1 MKMTEL
7 KELRKKIE
15 EITIEMLTLLKTRTE
30 IAQEI
35 GKIKNKEGMSV
46 SNESREDELRELV
59 KRQCKEIDFD
69 SNTALKFL
77 NFLLNESVKVQS
89 SESKT
94 HLAIFLK
101 AKELEQKG
109 KKIIHLEVG
118 EPDFQPPINV
128 KKSLSEV
135 YDKGFGKYGPAKGL
149 PEFRIKLAEFANEN
163 FDANINS
170 ENVMVTP
177 GARFGVFLSI
187 TTLLDPGDEM
197 IVIEP
202 AWPAYRQCAINA
214 GIKIRSIKTTLENKW
229 EPDIDEISSCI
240 NDNTKMIVLN
250 YPNNPTGKI
259 LPKTLQ
265 DKIVEIARKHD
276 LYILSDEIYSNY
288 SNKEWVSILSYN
300 YEKSIITQSFSKSH
314 SMTGYRIGYLISN
327 QKIVERLA
335 KLEALCLTNVSEPI
349 QYAAMKSLEDDVT
362 NNVKIMNER
371 LTKLGEICKEMELEF
386 VRPNGAM
393 YIFARTKN
401 PINASELS
409 EKLLDQGVAIAPGI
423 GFGDYNEFFRISACL
438 DIKTL
443 IQGMDILKTRLQM

>member
-7 KELRKKIE
+7 EELRKKIE
-15 EITIEMLTLLKTRTE
+15 IVTIEMLALLKTRTE
-30 IAQEI
+30 IAKEI
-35 GKIKNKEGMSV
+35 GKIKNQEGMSV
-46 SNESREDELRELV
+46 SNESRENELRELI
-59 KRQCKEIDFD
+59 KKQCQKIDFD

-89 SESKT
+89 VESNT

-101 AKELEQKG
+101 AKELERQG

-128 KKSLSEV
+128 KKSLSEA

-149 PEFRIKLAEFANEN
+149 PEFRTKLAEFVNEN
-163 FDANINS
+163 FDAKVNL

-177 GARFGVFLSI
+177 GARFGVFLAIS
-187 TTLLDPGDEM
+187 TLLDPNDEI

-202 AWPAYRQCAINA
+202 AWPAYRQCAINS
-214 GIKIRSIKTTLENKW
+214 GIKVRSIKTTLENKW
-229 EPDIDEISSCI
+229 EPDLKEISSCI
-240 NDNTKMIVLN
+240 NENTKMIVLN

-259 LPKTLQ
+259 LPRTLQ
-265 DKIVEIARKHD
+265 DQIVEIAKKNK

-288 SNKEWVSILSYN
+288 SNEEWNSILSYD
-300 YEKSIITQSFSKSH
+300 YEKSIVTQSFSKSH

-327 QKIVERLA
+327 KNIIEKLTRLQ
-335 KLEALCLTNVSEPI
+335 ALCLTNVSEPI
-349 QYAAMKSLEDDVT
+349 QYTAMKSLNDDVT
-362 NNVKIMNER
+362 ENTKIMSER
-371 LTKLGEICKEMELEF
+371 LTRLEEICKKMDLEF
-386 VRPNGAM
+386 ERPNGAM

-401 PINASELS
+401 PINTSELS
-409 EKLLDQGVAIAPGI
+409 EELLNHGVAIAPGI

-443 IQGMDILKTRLQM
+443 IEGMDILKTRL

>member
-1 MKMTEL
+1 MTEL
-7 KELRKKIE
+7 EKLRKKIE
-15 EITIEMLTLLKTRTE
+15 EITIEMLSLLKTRTE

-35 GKIKNKEGMSV
+35 GKIKKKEGMSV
-46 SNESREDELRELV
+46 SNESREDELRELI
-59 KRQCKEIDFD
+59 KKQCQVINFD
-69 SNTALKFL
+69 SNAALKFL

-94 HLAIFLK
+94 HLEIFLK
-101 AKELEQKG
+101 AKELEREG

-149 PEFRIKLAEFANEN
+149 PEFRTKLAEFANKY
-163 FDANINS
+163 FDTKINS
-170 ENVMVTP
+170 ENVMVIP

-187 TTLLDPGDEM
+187 TTLLDSGDEM

-214 GIKIRSIKTTLENKW
+214 GIKIRSVKTTLENKW
-229 EPDIDEISSCI
+229 EPNINEISSCV

-259 LPKTLQ
+259 LSKPLQ
-265 DKIVEIARKHD
+265 NQIIEIAKKHD

-288 SNKEWVSILSYN
+288 SNEEWKSILSYN
-300 YEKSIITQSFSKSH
+300 YEKSIVTQSFSKSH
-314 SMTGYRIGYLISN
+314 SMTGYRIGYLISS
-327 QKIVERLA
+327 QKIIERLA
-335 KLEALCLTNVSEPI
+335 KLQALCLTNVSEPI
-349 QYAAMKSLEDDVT
+349 QYTAMKSLEDDVT
-362 NNVKIMNER
+362 ENVKIMNER
-371 LTKLGEICKEMELEF
+371 LTKLEEICKEMELEF
-386 VRPNGAM
+386 VRPDGAM

-401 PINASELS
+401 PINTSELS
-409 EKLLDQGVAIAPGI
+409 EELLNHGVAIAPGI

-443 IQGMDILKTRLQM
+443 IEGMDILKTRL

>member
-7 KELRKKIE
+7 EELRKKIE

-163 FDANINS
+163 FDAKINS

-214 GIKIRSIKTTLENKW
+214 GIKVRSIKTTLENKW

-288 SNKEWVSILSYN
+288 SNKEWTSILSYN

-349 QYAAMKSLEDDVT
+349 QYTAMNSLEEDVT
-362 NNVKIMNER
+362 YNVKLMNER
-371 LTKLGEICKEMELEF
+371 LTKLEEICKEMELEF
-386 VRPNGAM
+386 VKPDGAM

-401 PINASELS
+401 PINTSELS
-409 EKLLDQGVAIAPGI
+409 EELLDHGVAIAPGI

-443 IQGMDILKTRLQM
+443 IQGMDILKTRL

>member
-7 KELRKKIE
+7 EELRKKIE

-59 KRQCKEIDFD
+59 KRQCKEIDFE

-149 PEFRIKLAEFANEN
+149 PEFRTKLAEFANKN
-163 FDANINS
+163 FDTKINS

-214 GIKIRSIKTTLENKW
+214 GIKVRTVKTTLENKW
-229 EPDIDEISSCI
+229 EPSIDEILSCI

-259 LPKTLQ
+259 LHKTLQ
-265 DKIVEIARKHD
+265 DQIVEISKKHD

-288 SNKEWVSILSYN
+288 SNKEWTSILSYN

-349 QYAAMKSLEDDVT
+349 QYTAMKSLEDDVT
-362 NNVKIMNER
+362 NNAKIMNER
-371 LTKLGEICKEMELEF
+371 LGKLETICKEMELEF
-386 VRPNGAM
+386 VRPDGAM
-393 YIFARTKN
+393 YIFARTKE
-401 PINASELS
+401 PINTSELS
-409 EKLLDQGVAIAPGI
+409 EELLNHGVAIAPGI

-438 DIKTL
+438 DIQTL
-443 IQGMDILKTRLQM
+443 IEGMDILKTRL

>member
-1 MKMTEL
+1 MTEL
-7 KELRKKIE
+7 EELRKKIE
-15 EITIEMLTLLKTRTE
+15 EITIEMLSLLKTRTE

-46 SNESREDELRELV
+46 SNESREDELRESV

-89 SESKT
+89 SESNT

-149 PEFRIKLAEFANEN
+149 PEFRTKLAEFTNEN
-163 FDANINS
+163 FDTKINS

-177 GARFGVFLSI
+177 GARFGVFVSI

-214 GIKIRSIKTTLENKW
+214 GIKVRTVKTTLESKW
-229 EPDIDEISSCI
+229 EPSIDEILSCI

-259 LPKTLQ
+259 LPKKLQ
-265 DKIVEIARKHD
+265 DQIVEISKKHN

-288 SNKEWVSILSYN
+288 SNKEWTSILSYN
-300 YEKSIITQSFSKSH
+300 YERSIITQSFSKSH

-327 QKIVERLA
+327 QKIVERLV

-349 QYAAMKSLEDDVT
+349 QYTAMKSLEDDVT
-362 NNVKIMNER
+362 DNVKIMNER
-371 LTKLGEICKEMELEF
+371 LVKLEEICKDMELEF
-386 VRPNGAM
+386 VRPDGAM
-393 YIFARTKN
+393 YIFARTKE
-401 PINASELS
+401 PINSSELS
-409 EKLLDQGVAIAPGI
+409 EELLNYGVAIAPGI

-443 IQGMDILKTRLQM
+443 IEGMDILKTRL

>member
-1 MKMTEL
+1 MTEL
-7 KELRKKIE
+7 EELRKRIE

-30 IAQEI
+30 IAQKI
-35 GKIKNKEGMSV
+35 GKIKNQQGMSV
-46 SNESREDELRELV
+46 SDESREDELRELV
-59 KRQCKEIDFD
+59 KKQCLEINFD
-69 SNTALKFL
+69 SNTAFKFL

-89 SESKT
+89 SESNT

-101 AKELEQKG
+101 AKELERQG

-118 EPDFQPPINV
+118 EPDFQPPITV

-149 PEFRIKLAEFANEN
+149 PEFRIKLAEFANRS
-163 FDANINS
+163 FDTNINS
-170 ENVMVTP
+170 ENIMVTP

-214 GIKIRSIKTTLENKW
+214 GIKVRTIKTTLENKW
-229 EPDIDEISSCI
+229 EPDMNEILSCI

-259 LPKTLQ
+259 LSKTLQ
-265 DKIVEIARKHD
+265 DQIVQVSEKYD

-288 SNKEWVSILSYN
+288 SNREWKSILSYN

-314 SMTGYRIGYLISN
+314 SMTGYRIGFVISN
-327 QKIVERLA
+327 QKIIDRLA
-335 KLEALCLTNVSEPI
+335 KLQALCLTNVSEPI
-349 QYAAMKSLEDDVT
+349 QYVAMKSLEEDVGE
-362 NNVKIMNER
+362 NVRIMNER
-371 LTKLGEICKEMELEF
+371 LVKLEEICKEMGLEF
-386 VRPNGAM
+386 VRPDGSM

-401 PINASELS
+401 PINTSELS
-409 EKLLDQGVAIAPGI
+409 EELLNHGVAIAPGI

-443 IQGMDILKTRLQM
+443 IEGMDILKTRL

>member
-1 MKMTEL
+1 MIEL
-7 KELRKKIE
+7 EELRKKIE
-15 EITIEMLTLLKTRTE
+15 EITIEMLSLLKTRTE

-35 GKIKNKEGMSV
+35 GKIKNKEGMNV

-149 PEFRIKLAEFANEN
+149 PEFRTKLAEFANAN
-163 FDANINS
+163 FDAKINS

-288 SNKEWVSILSYN
+288 SNKEWTSILSYN

-349 QYAAMKSLEDDVT
+349 QYTAMNSLEEDVT
-362 NNVKIMNER
+362 NNVKLINER
-371 LTKLGEICKEMELEF
+371 LTKLEEICKEMELEF
-386 VRPNGAM
+386 VKPDGAM

-401 PINASELS
+401 PINTSELS
-409 EKLLDQGVAIAPGI
+409 EKLLDHGVAIAPGI

-443 IQGMDILKTRLQM
+443 IQGMDILKTRL

>member
-7 KELRKKIE
+7 EKLRKKIE
-15 EITIEMLTLLKTRTE
+15 EITIEMLSLLKTRTE

-35 GKIKNKEGMSV
+35 GKIKKKEGMSV
-46 SNESREDELRELV
+46 SNESREDELRELI
-59 KRQCKEIDFD
+59 KKQCQVINFD
-69 SNTALKFL
+69 SNAALKFL

-101 AKELEQKG
+101 AKELEQEG

-149 PEFRIKLAEFANEN
+149 PEFRTKLAEFANKY
-163 FDANINS
+163 FDTKINS

-187 TTLLDPGDEM
+187 TTLLDSGDEM

-214 GIKIRSIKTTLENKW
+214 GIKVRSVKTTLENKW
-229 EPDIDEISSCI
+229 EPNIDEISSCV

-259 LPKTLQ
+259 LSKPLQ
-265 DKIVEIARKHD
+265 NQIIEIAKKHD

-288 SNKEWVSILSYN
+288 SNEEWKSVLSYN
-300 YEKSIITQSFSKSH
+300 YEKSIVTQSFSKSH
-314 SMTGYRIGYLISN
+314 SMTGYRIGYLISS
-327 QKIVERLA
+327 QKIIEVLA
-335 KLEALCLTNVSEPI
+335 KLQALCLTNVSEPI
-349 QYAAMKSLEDDVT
+349 QYTAMRSLEDDVT
-362 NNVKIMNER
+362 ENVKIMNER
-371 LTKLGEICKEMELEF
+371 LTKLEEICKEMELEF
-386 VRPNGAM
+386 VRPDGAM

-401 PINASELS
+401 PINTSELS
-409 EKLLDQGVAIAPGI
+409 EELLNHGVAIAPGI

-443 IQGMDILKTRLQM
+443 IEGMDILKTRL

>member
-7 KELRKKIE
+7 EELRKKIE

-163 FDANINS
+163 FDAKINS

-214 GIKIRSIKTTLENKW
+214 GIKVRSIKTTLENKW

-265 DKIVEIARKHD
+265 DKIVEISKKHD

-288 SNKEWVSILSYN
+288 SNKEWTSILSYN

-349 QYAAMKSLEDDVT
+349 QYTAMNSLEEDVT
-362 NNVKIMNER
+362 DNVKLINER
-371 LTKLGEICKEMELEF
+371 LTKLEEICKEMELEF
-386 VRPNGAM
+386 VKPDGAM

-401 PINASELS
+401 PINTSELS
-409 EKLLDQGVAIAPGI
+409 EELLDHGVAIAPGI

-443 IQGMDILKTRLQM
+443 IQGMDILKTRL

>member
-7 KELRKKIE
+7 EGLRKKIE
-15 EITIEMLTLLKTRTE
+15 EITIEMLSLLKTRTE
-30 IAQEI
+30 IAEEI

-46 SNESREDELRELV
+46 SNESREDELRDLV
-59 KRQCKEIDFD
+59 KKQCKEIDFD

-89 SESKT
+89 SESNT

-149 PEFRIKLAEFANEN
+149 PEFRTKLAEFTNEN
-163 FDANINS
+163 FDTKINS

-177 GARFGVFLSI
+177 GARFGVFVSI

-214 GIKIRSIKTTLENKW
+214 GIKVRTVKTTLESKW
-229 EPDIDEISSCI
+229 EPSIDEILSCI

-259 LPKTLQ
+259 LPKKLQ
-265 DKIVEIARKHD
+265 DQIVEISKKHN

-288 SNKEWVSILSYN
+288 SNKEWTSILSYN
-300 YEKSIITQSFSKSH
+300 YERSIITQSFSKSH

-327 QKIVERLA
+327 QKIVERLV

-349 QYAAMKSLEDDVT
+349 QYTAMKSLEDDVT
-362 NNVKIMNER
+362 DNVKIMNER
-371 LTKLGEICKEMELEF
+371 LVKLEEICKDMELEF
-386 VRPNGAM
+386 VRPDGAM
-393 YIFARTKN
+393 YIFARTKK
-401 PINASELS
+401 PINSSELS
-409 EKLLDQGVAIAPGI
+409 EELLNYGVAIAPGI

-443 IQGMDILKTRLQM
+443 IEGMDILKTRL

>member
-7 KELRKKIE
+7 EELRKKIG
-15 EITIEMLTLLKTRTE
+15 EITIEMLSLLKTRTE

-46 SNESREDELRELV
+46 SNESREDELRDLV
-59 KRQCKEIDFD
+59 KKQCKEIDFD

-94 HLAIFLK
+94 HLAVFLK

-149 PEFRIKLAEFANEN
+149 PEFRTKLAEFTNEN
-163 FDANINS
+163 FDTKINS

-177 GARFGVFLSI
+177 GARFGVFVSI

-214 GIKIRSIKTTLENKW
+214 GIKVRTVKTTLESKW
-229 EPDIDEISSCI
+229 EPSIDEILSCI

-259 LPKTLQ
+259 LPKKLQ
-265 DKIVEIARKHD
+265 DQIVEISKKHN

-288 SNKEWVSILSYN
+288 SNKEWTSILSYN
-300 YEKSIITQSFSKSH
+300 YERSIITQSFSKSH

-327 QKIVERLA
+327 QKIVERLV

-349 QYAAMKSLEDDVT
+349 QYTAMKSLEDDVT
-362 NNVKIMNER
+362 DNVKIMNER
-371 LTKLGEICKEMELEF
+371 LVKLEEICKDMELEF
-386 VRPNGAM
+386 VRPDGAM
-393 YIFARTKN
+393 YIFARTKE
-401 PINASELS
+401 PINFSELS
-409 EKLLDQGVAIAPGI
+409 EELLNYGVAIAPGI

-443 IQGMDILKTRLQM
+443 IEGMDILKTRL

>member
-1 MKMTEL
+1 MTMTEL
-7 KELRKKIE
+7 EELRKRIE
-15 EITIEMLTLLKTRTE
+15 EITIEMLSLLKIRTE

-46 SNESREDELRELV
+46 SNESREDELREVV
-59 KRQCKEIDFD
+59 KRQSKEINFD

-89 SESKT
+89 LESNT

-128 KKSLSEV
+128 KKALSEV
-135 YDKGFGKYGPAKGL
+135 YDKGFGKYGPVKGL
-149 PEFRIKLAEFANEN
+149 PEFRTKLAGFVNNN
-163 FDANINS
+163 FDAKINS

-214 GIKIRSIKTTLENKW
+214 GIKVRTVKTTLENQW
-229 EPDIDEISSCI
+229 EPNIDEISSCI

-265 DKIVEIARKHD
+265 DEIVETAKKHD

-288 SNKEWVSILSYN
+288 SNEEWRSVLSYN

-327 QKIVERLA
+327 QQIIEKLA
-335 KLEALCLTNVSEPI
+335 KLQALCLTNVSEPI
-349 QYAAMKSLEDDVT
+349 QYVSMMSLEDDVT
-362 NNVKIMNER
+362 NNSKIMNER
-371 LTKLGEICKEMELEF
+371 LIKLEGICKEMGLEF
-386 VRPNGAM
+386 VRPDGAM

-401 PINASELS
+401 PINTSELS
-409 EKLLDQGVAIAPGI
+409 EKLLNHGVAIAPGI

-443 IQGMDILKTRLQM
+443 IEGMDILKTRL

>member
-1 MKMTEL
+1 
-7 KELRKKIE
+7 
-15 EITIEMLTLLKTRTE
+15 MLSLLKTRTE
-30 IAQEI
+30 IAQKI

-59 KRQCKEIDFD
+59 KRQSKQIDFNP
-69 SNTALKFL
+69 NTALKFL

-89 SESKT
+89 SESNT

-109 KKIIHLEVG
+109 EKIIHLEVG

-128 KKSLSEV
+128 KKALSEV
-135 YDKGFGKYGPAKGL
+135 YDKGFGKYGPVKGL
-149 PEFRIKLAEFANEN
+149 PEFRTKLAEFTNKN
-163 FDANINS
+163 FDVNINS
-170 ENVMVTP
+170 ENIMVTP
-177 GARFGVFLSI
+177 GARFGIFLSI

-214 GIKIRSIKTTLENKW
+214 GIKVRTVKTTLENKW
-229 EPDIDEISSCI
+229 EPSMDEILSCI

-259 LPKTLQ
+259 LPKILQ
-265 DKIVEIARKHD
+265 DQIVEISKKHD

-288 SNKEWVSILSYN
+288 SNKEWTSILSYN

-327 QKIVERLA
+327 QKIVERLE

-349 QYAAMKSLEDDVT
+349 QYTAMKSLEDDVT

-371 LTKLGEICKEMELEF
+371 LEKLEEICKEMELEF
-386 VRPNGAM
+386 VRPDGAM
-393 YIFARTKN
+393 YIFARTKE
-401 PINASELS
+401 PINSSELS
-409 EKLLDQGVAIAPGI
+409 EELLNYGVAIAPGI

-443 IQGMDILKTRLQM
+443 IEGMDILKTRL

>member
-401 PINASELS
+401 PINTSELS

-443 IQGMDILKTRLQM
+443 IQGMDILKTRL